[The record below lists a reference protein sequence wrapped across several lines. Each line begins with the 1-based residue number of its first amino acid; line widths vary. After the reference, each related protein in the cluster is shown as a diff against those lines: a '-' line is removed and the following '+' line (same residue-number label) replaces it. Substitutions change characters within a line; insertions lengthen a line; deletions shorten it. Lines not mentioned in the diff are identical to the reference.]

1 MPYPFELLGWIA
13 AAVIAVGVI
22 WSKGIIP
29 TAKWIRSTA
38 TQVKR
43 ALGIIDTLADIATE
57 FKPNAGHTLHDQI
70 AFLRADVAEVKQ
82 VQAGLTLDVSEV
94 KRQVE
99 NIITEELPIITALAE
114 AIVVEQEHVAHQLER
129 SDPKPD

>member
-13 AAVIAVGVI
+13 AAVVAVGVI

-29 TAKWIRSTA
+29 TAKWIRSSA
-38 TQVKR
+38 AQIKR

-57 FKPNAGHTLHDQI
+57 FQPNAGHTLHDQI
-70 AFLRADVAEVKQ
+70 AFLRADVAEVKET
-82 VQAGLTLDVSEV
+82 QASLTLDVSEV

-99 NIITEELPIITALAE
+99 TIITEELPIITALAE
-114 AIVVEQEHVAHQLER
+114 SIVSEQAHVAHRLER
-129 SDPKPD
+129 SDHEDG